1 MSTDDFL
8 SRWSRRKLEIRREE
22 PAPAPADEPAQAPAE
37 APPGEPEITPEEIAA
52 LPPVEEITAETDIT
66 AFLRRGVPDFLKNAA
81 LRRVWSLDPAIRD
94 YVSEAREYAYDWNVP
109 GGVPGNGP
117 ILPTD
122 DVGAMVA
129 RIFEGPP
136 PARDVLSQMSEPE
149 LDPPAADSAGAD
161 EAPASDGASVP
172 EEGEAQIAQA
182 WPQDSVRLGGPELP
196 PEAAEPVA
204 EPAAEPLPDALP
216 RRRHGGAIPV

>member
-22 PAPAPADEPAQAPAE
+22 DAAPAPAQQPVQEPAQAPQD
-37 APPGEPEITPEEIAA
+37 EPEITPEEIAA

-66 AFLRRGVPDFLKNAA
+66 AFLRKGVPDFLKNAA

-129 RIFEGPP
+129 RIFDGPP
-136 PARDVLSQMSEPE
+136 RVRDPLSQSGEPE
-149 LDPPAADSAGAD
+149 IEALDGMAPAAN
-161 EAPASDGASVP
+161 EAPTEPGDGDPVP
-172 EEGEAQIAQA
+172 VEGEAQIAQA
-182 WPQDSVRLGGPELP
+182 WPQDSVRLGAPEELP
-196 PEAAEPVA
+196 KAAA
-204 EPAAEPLPDALP
+204 PAAEPSPLAPP